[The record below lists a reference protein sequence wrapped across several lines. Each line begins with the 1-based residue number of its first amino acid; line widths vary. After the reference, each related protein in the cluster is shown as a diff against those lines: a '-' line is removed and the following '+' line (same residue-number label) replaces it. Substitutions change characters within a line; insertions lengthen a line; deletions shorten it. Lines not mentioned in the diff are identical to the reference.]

1 MRSEQGERE
10 RARRTGRHLG
20 RAATVLV
27 ALALAAGCDDGS
39 FTADKPG
46 VGAGDAA
53 PAPVDAGTP
62 AYPQESAG
70 TGQAADTDAGR
81 NSPGGTT
88 VASLPDELVGSWS
101 GDDPQGV
108 GSWTF
113 EFAPDGRYAEYNEAR
128 GFTAV
133 GQALVSGSRLYLQP
147 NDADSQTVKWAV
159 DGGRLSLDGNVYL
172 RTGSAR
178 QDETALVG
186 SWIGE
191 TNTWQ
196 TLTFSDDGTWQF
208 DDGANG
214 TSTGRYSVSGDQL
227 NTGRSTYTWTVDGAR
242 LQLGLPNGQTA
253 TYSRIG

>member
-1 MRSEQGERE
+1 MPSELGER
-10 RARRTGRHLG
+10 RHLG
-20 RAATVLV
+20 RTAAVLV

-39 FTADKPG
+39 FTADKSPT
-46 VGAGDAA
+46 GAGGSV
-53 PAPVDAGTP
+53 PAQVEAGPRT
-62 AYPQESAG
+62 YPQQSGNSGAG
-70 TGQAADTDAGR
+70 QY
-81 NSPGGTT
+81 NPGGTT
-88 VASLPDELVGSWS
+88 AASLPDELVGSWS

-113 EFAPDGRYAEYNEAR
+113 EFASDGRYAEYNLAR
-128 GFTAV
+128 DITFT

-147 NDADSQTVKWAV
+147 NNADSQTVTWQV

-172 RTGSAR
+172 RTGSASR

-196 TLTFSDDGTWQF
+196 TLTFNSDGTWEF
-208 DDGANG
+208 DDGPNG
-214 TSTGRYSVSGDQL
+214 TSSGRYSVSGDQL
-227 NTGRSTYTWTVDGAR
+227 STGRSTYTWSVSGAE

-253 TYSRIG
+253 SYARIG